1 MRHVSVESPDGSVCI
16 AFTEE
21 VAPPPDP
28 PEVIL
33 VHMSR
38 TVGVRFSP
46 VAKTLAYVLFLTSM
60 FTMVWFHRLIDGI
73 NLVMISLTNV
83 AMYPK
88 RSPFVLIQLVLHGS
102 VSGLMVIPFCV
113 MLMWGQAL
121 YQTACCV
128 TCVFSVFSAED
139 ITEEFVVQHLG
150 EIPQEHPVL

>member
-1 MRHVSVESPDGSVCI
+1 MRHISVESPDGSVCI
-16 AFTEE
+16 AFNEE
-21 VAPPPDP
+21 VEPPPPPDP

-46 VAKTLAYVLFLTSM
+46 VAKTLAYFLFLTSM
-60 FTMVWFHRLIDGI
+60 FMMVWLHRLIDVV
-73 NLVMISLTNV
+73 NLVMICLTNV
-83 AMYPK
+83 AMYPE

-113 MLMWGQAL
+113 MFLWGQAF

-139 ITEEFVVQHLG
+139 ITEEFVVQHPD
-150 EIPQEHPVL
+150 EIP